1 METNLEHD
9 GENTARCSLNLG
21 LQGGGAHGAYSWG
34 VLDALL
40 EDGRFDFDGISGT
53 SAGAM
58 NAVVLADGLLK
69 GGREG
74 AREALENF
82 WRGVSQ
88 TVPMNIS
95 RPTVDGERISLF
107 PSAKIMLNWTQYF
120 SPYQLNPLNFDPLR
134 KLLLETVDFAALR
147 ARSPIRLFL
156 AATNA
161 RTGKLRLF
169 RTPEVTADTVLASAC
184 LPMVHQSVVIDGEP
198 YWDGGYTANPAVF
211 PLFNECES
219 RDILLILL
227 APEEYGDAPRT
238 QKEIR
243 ARTLEFAFNTSLLRE
258 MLLFAHMLDY
268 STTLATEQEKNEV
281 GWRHGRGLLR
291 LLGRTPREMEALP
304 SLERQMLETRFHL
317 IEAKDLLQQF
327 GSITKMAAD
336 WHFLKK
342 LHGIG
347 YERAGQWLAEHG
359 EQVGKA
365 TSFDLVARFGA

>member
-1 METNLEHD
+1 MATDLEHN
-9 GENTARCSLNLG
+9 GENTPRRTLNLG

-69 GGREG
+69 GGRAG
-74 AREALENF
+74 AREALEKF
-82 WRGVSQ
+82 WHSISQ

-95 RPTVDGERISLF
+95 HPTVDGEHISLL
-107 PSAKIMLNWTQYF
+107 PSAKLMLNWTQYF
-120 SPYQLNPLNFDPLR
+120 SPYQLNPLNFDPLK
-134 KLLLETVDFAALR
+134 KLLLEKVDFAALR
-147 ARSPIRLFL
+147 AQSPIRLFL

-161 RTGKLRLF
+161 RTGKLKLF
-169 RTPEVTADTVLASAC
+169 RTPEVTADAVLASAC
-184 LPMVHQSVVIDGEP
+184 LPMLHQSVVIDGEP

-227 APEEYGDAPRT
+227 APEEYGDVPRT

-258 MLLFAHMLDY
+258 MLLFAHMLNY
-268 STTLATEQEKNEV
+268 SAALATEQEKTED
-281 GWRHGRGLLR
+281 GRRYGRGLLR
-291 LLGRTPREMEALP
+291 LLGRTPKEMDALP

-317 IEAKDLLQQF
+317 IEAENLLRQF

-336 WHFLKK
+336 WYFLKK
-342 LHGIG
+342 LHDIG
-347 YERAGQWLAEHG
+347 YEKAQKWLADHG
-359 EQVGKA
+359 EQVGKS
-365 TSFDLVARFGA
+365 TSFDLVARFGL